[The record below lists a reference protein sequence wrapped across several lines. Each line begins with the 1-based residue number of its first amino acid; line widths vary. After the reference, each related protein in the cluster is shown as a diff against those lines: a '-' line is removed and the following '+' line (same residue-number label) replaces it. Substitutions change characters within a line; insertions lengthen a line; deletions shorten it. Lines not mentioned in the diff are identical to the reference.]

1 MEAEI
6 GETAGKVWQFLS
18 ERGEVTTAR
27 LIREVGGPRDL
38 VQRAIGWLAREDK
51 VKFEDNTGAEKVSL
65 R

>member
-1 MEAEI
+1 MTIDI

-18 ERGEVTTAR
+18 DRGEVTTAR
-27 LIREVGGPRDL
+27 LIREIGGPRDL

-51 VKFEDNTGAEKVSL
+51 VVFENSAGTEKIHL